1 MTKGRSWLPDTVI
14 NLLKNSEVHY
24 RSIGFRRVA
33 SLMSTTLRSADEG
46 AVSPAFYPKYV
57 RCLTDDS
64 AQLVRSFG
72 FPKDVTEYFITSM
85 TRSIGLVEQILSE
98 LDSSGRT
105 PTFNGTTGK
114 KEDNEVFRRFFS
126 TSGLSDPVMNGS
138 GSLEILSNAEP
149 FFNLVF
155 EHSFLPGKDYLVS
168 QLDLAV
174 GHDRMLIVSE
184 EILSVEK
191 AIRENGE
198 VFSDFR
204 YVQTHPGDLSTDGS
218 AWKVLDDF
226 EVPVERFSRWA
237 YFMYYKIPI
246 LTAMLPVHNIIFFSL
261 VQETIE
267 KRRSEGAGPSV

>member
-114 KEDNEVFRRFFS
+114 KDDNEVFRRFFS

-198 VFSDFR
+198 VF
-204 YVQTHPGDLSTDGS
+204 LS
-218 AWKVLDDF
+218 L
-226 EVPVERFSRWA
+226 
-237 YFMYYKIPI
+237 IHI
-246 LTAMLPVHNIIFFSL
+246 
-261 VQETIE
+261 
-267 KRRSEGAGPSV
+267 